1 MDDMVYQCS
10 NQNSIYV
17 LNAGYNPSYGDFG
30 AHAMHTQMTAT
41 GREMNGSRT
50 TRTRNSI
57 GASCSS
63 AACSLQHKFKSFGT
77 AAASNGNSSAM
88 PSTAATATATA
99 TAIATTAA
107 TMATTIIAAT
117 ATSTAAEAAAT
128 PTPAAA
134 AAAATATTIATSYV
148 NPVATSMSTAM
159 CSPATAALQ
168 KLFNCSVG
176 GGGGGGNNVCQNV
189 SHRNHQQ
196 QPPSQ
201 QQQQQQQ
208 QQSNHSSNNNNC
220 PVGSHNNSC
229 LSATTSSHRSI
240 CDPHEGPAGAGAG
253 ALPLLGSTVAA
264 NKKKCTNVKSTLIAK
279 KTKFLKFLEEEKWRS
294 SNNVAQLTADDAEA
308 CGAPLALLPSSN
320 EAEPYTASTTSSAMA
335 ATSSLA
341 AHSGIK
347 HNNNNNN
354 SGSSSNS
361 REAAGAEQQQN
372 KLNNWS
378 MHNDS
383 NNKLTNYQQ
392 LELNKQT
399 AKSSYELYQEA
410 ADILGLSCSLCDNCR
425 CLDCQS
431 GYFDCADDDDES
443 YSEQSLMDEYDE
455 YDYHGYGY
463 EQQSPLLTTAHHA
476 GPNQPA
482 MTQPDQHQLQQQQQQ
497 QQLQA
502 PDLNLCYAVDCQQN
516 CIRSDDG
523 HRKEGTFQT
532 DSEHEH
538 ENETEADAETEPNT
552 ATKSEHRLAID
563 FDLINAT
570 SSQVLQNC
578 ATFNDLSLLDAERR
592 VEPFT

>member
-30 AHAMHTQMTAT
+30 THAMHTQMTAT

-77 AAASNGNSSAM
+77 AAATATAAAAANSSNGNSSAM
-88 PSTAATATATA
+88 PSSAAMAATATAA
-99 TAIATTAA
+99 AIATTAA

-117 ATSTAAEAAAT
+117 AA
-128 PTPAAA
+128 PTA
-134 AAAATATTIATSYV
+134 AAAATTPATAATTTTTTISTNYV

-176 GGGGGGNNVCQNV
+176 VGGGNVCQNV
-189 SHRNHQQ
+189 SHKNH
-196 QPPSQ
+196 Q
-201 QQQQQQQ
+201 QQQQQHQ
-208 QQSNHSSNNNNC
+208 QQSSHNGSNNNC

-229 LSATTSSHRSI
+229 LSATSSSPRSI
-240 CDPHEGPAGAGAG
+240 CDPHEGPAGAGAVGAG
-253 ALPLLGSTVAA
+253 ALPLLGSAMA

-294 SNNVAQLTADDAEA
+294 SNNVALLTADDAEA

-320 EAEPYTASTTSSAMA
+320 EAEPYTASTTSAMA

-347 HNNNNNN
+347 HNNNN
-354 SGSSSNS
+354 SSNS
-361 REAAGAEQQQN
+361 RDEATASAVGAEQQQN

-383 NNKLTNYQQ
+383 NNKLTNYQQEQQQ

-463 EQQSPLLTTAHHA
+463 EQQASLLTSAHHA

-497 QQLQA
+497 QLQA
-502 PDLNLCYAVDCQQN
+502 ADLNLCYAVDCQQN

-523 HRKEGTFQT
+523 EPKEGTFQT
-532 DSEHEH
+532 DSEYES
-538 ENETEADAETEPNT
+538 EPST

-578 ATFNDLSLLDAERR
+578 ATFNDLSLLDAERQ
-592 VEPFT
+592 VQPFT

>member
-1 MDDMVYQCS
+1 IGQKMDDMVYQCC

-17 LNAGYNPSYGDFG
+17 LNAGYNPSYGDYG
-30 AHAMHTQMTAT
+30 THAMHTQMTAT

-77 AAASNGNSSAM
+77 AAATAAAAAASNGNSSAM
-88 PSTAATATATA
+88 PSTTTT
-99 TAIATTAA
+99 TTAN
-107 TMATTIIAAT
+107 
-117 ATSTAAEAAAT
+117 
-128 PTPAAA
+128 
-134 AAAATATTIATSYV
+134 YV
-148 NPVATSMSTAM
+148 NPVATSMSTAAM

-168 KLFNCSVG
+168 KLFNCNVVIG
-176 GGGGGGNNVCQNV
+176 GGGGGNVCQNV
-189 SHRNHQQ
+189 SHRNHH
-196 QPPSQ
+196 Q

-208 QQSNHSSNNNNC
+208 QQQHQGNHNGNGNGSNNNC
-220 PVGSHNNSC
+220 PAGSHNNSC
-229 LSATTSSHRSI
+229 LSATSSSHRSI
-240 CDPHEGPAGAGAG
+240 CDPHEGSAGVGVGVGAG
-253 ALPLLGSTVAA
+253 ALPSMA

-294 SNNVAQLTADDAEA
+294 SNNIAQLAARDAEA
-308 CGAPLALLPSSN
+308 SSR
-320 EAEPYTASTTSSAMA
+320 TTSAMA

-347 HNNNNNN
+347 QNNNN
-354 SGSSSNS
+354 SAG
-361 REAAGAEQQQN
+361 EELAGAEQQQN

-383 NNKLTNYQQ
+383 NNKLTNYKQQQQQ
-392 LELNKQT
+392 LEMNKQT

-463 EQQSPLLTTAHHA
+463 EQEQEHEQQASSLLTSAQHA

-482 MTQPDQHQLQQQQQQ
+482 MTQPDQHQLHHQQQQEPQQ

-502 PDLNLCYAVDCQQN
+502 AELNLCYA
-516 CIRSDDG
+516 
-523 HRKEGTFQT
+523 
-532 DSEHEH
+532 
-538 ENETEADAETEPNT
+538 
-552 ATKSEHRLAID
+552 HRLAID

-578 ATFNDLSLLDAERR
+578 ATFNDLSLLERQ